1 MKILEKI
8 FPKNKPFEQT
18 YVVTLK
24 RLVENDNGTFGVLIK
39 DNMILCL
46 TCEDKW
52 RDNQKSV
59 SCIPK
64 GEYVVKKH
72 NGAKFKN
79 VWILENVPNREAI
92 LIHEGNTED
101 STSGCILCGMSPGT
115 LNGKKAILRSKEAMD
130 MLRKTLPNNF
140 LLRVE

>member
-1 MKILEKI
+1 MKILGKI
-8 FPKNKPFEQT
+8 FPKNKPFEQA
-18 YVVTLK
+18 YVLTLK

-39 DNMILCL
+39 DNVILCL

-52 RDNQKSV
+52 RDNHKSI

-72 NGAKFKN
+72 NGTKFKN
-79 VWILENVPNREAI
+79 VWILENVTNREAI
-92 LIHEGNTED
+92 LIGGSKCGD
-101 STSGCILCGMSPGT
+101 SISVGISINKDNVGRHNEAMVR
-115 LNGKKAILRSKEAMD
+115 LRSV
-130 MLRKTLPNNF
+130 LPNNF